1 MATTA
6 FKGHPVHTSGQL
18 PALGSRPSPFSLV
31 GTGLNTVSST
41 DLTGRRTVLNIFP
54 SIDTGVCA
62 ASVRRFNELA
72 AQLDNTEVVCV
83 SMDLPFALARFCGDT
98 GIDNVTT
105 ASAFRST
112 FGDDYGVRMLDG
124 PLEGLLAR
132 AIVVIDEHG
141 IVRHTQLVP
150 EIATEPDYAAALAAM
165 S

>member
-1 MATTA
+1 
-6 FKGHPVHTSGQL
+6 
-18 PALGSRPSPFSLV
+18 
-31 GTGLNTVSST
+31 
-41 DLTGRRTVLNIFP
+41 
-54 SIDTGVCA
+54 GVCA

-132 AIVVIDEHG
+132 AIVVIDEHD